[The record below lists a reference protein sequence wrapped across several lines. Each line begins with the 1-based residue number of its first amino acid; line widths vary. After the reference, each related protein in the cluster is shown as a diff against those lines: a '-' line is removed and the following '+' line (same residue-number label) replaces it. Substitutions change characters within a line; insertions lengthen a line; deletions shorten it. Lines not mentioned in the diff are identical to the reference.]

1 MAQGAYLGVTLGA
14 TLTVFAYAG
23 YRIDRWL
30 DSSPIG
36 LVAGCLAGLAAGMTY
51 VIRKVADMQ
60 AHAKDGDEPR

>member
-1 MAQGAYLGVTLGA
+1 MARGAYLGLTLGA

-36 LVAGCLAGLAAGMTY
+36 LVAGCLVGLAAGMTY
-51 VIRKVADMQ
+51 VIRRVSDLQ
-60 AHAKDGDEPR
+60 SQAKDEDEPR